1 MAQRNTGQPLGVL
14 LDEWHGQA
22 WWQRLLLPGDFMD
35 KVTLEEEEA
44 LTCHQTTIEYL
55 TMSDV
60 VEAETMKVK
69 DSKFYSTD
77 LGYRPSEFKNETC
90 DIITDAVSIRC
101 PKCSGS
107 GRITCGRCSG
117 DGRVNCSVT
126 TSCSACNGS
135 GKRSDS
141 CGRCD
146 GSGKVDKPVT
156 RYGRGNFDRTAWTR
170 SSCPSCDGRGRHD
183 SPCASCIGGKV
194 TCNKCGGRG
203 SVNCGQC
210 RTTGKVQCGRCDGEG
225 QLVSANVIY
234 RKFTASAEFTH
245 QLSNLAADQFK
256 NGLAAKH
263 FKSITGD
270 LAFQQFEPPS
280 SGEIVL
286 QRRSVHSYDVLS
298 CRYAYNDKEFYLNR
312 ITGGGSTKY
321 ATAGLPL
328 SGKKIAITAAVV
340 CALVLALG
348 VLWVL
353 L

>member
-1 MAQRNTGQPLGVL
+1 MAQRNTNQPLGVL
-14 LDEWHGQA
+14 LDEWRGQA

-69 DSKFYSTD
+69 DSESYSTD

-101 PKCSGS
+101 QRCSGS
-107 GRITCGRCSG
+107 GRVACGRCSG
-117 DGRVNCSVT
+117 DGWV
-126 TSCSACNGS
+126 SCSTTMSCKRCNGS
-135 GKRSDS
+135 GKQWNS
-141 CGRCD
+141 
-146 GSGKVDKPVT
+146 
-156 RYGRGNFDRTAWTR
+156 YGRGRR
-170 SSCPSCDGRGRHD
+170 D
-183 SPCASCIGGKV
+183 SPCGSCIGGKV

-203 SVNCGQC
+203 SVICGRC

-225 QLVSANVIY
+225 QLVSANVTY

-298 CRYAYNDKEFYLNR
+298 CRYAYNDKKFYLNR